1 MHQLSKKAAVLGL
14 TCGLSACASIVG
26 GTHQH
31 LSVETRSTN
40 QDIVGADCTVTNER
54 GEQHV
59 TTPGI
64 VTVHRGSGPL
74 DVRCVKDG
82 APIGGQSFAST
93 VRPMEWGN
101 ILFGGLI
108 GLVVDFS
115 DDAAHHYPDVLKV
128 MTTYSGQQT
137 SNTYYVPSAAA
148 PGAVSAPVLMGPS
161 QSDGLASL
169 DNRISPATFNAA
181 QNVAARQQ
189 CDRAIHVVMA
199 DGQRALFESTCP
211 ASTTLQIECK
221 AAECVPVHTAT

>member
-1 MHQLSKKAAVLGL
+1 MHQLSKKVAVIGL
-14 TCGLSACASIVG
+14 TYGLSACASIVG

-31 LSVETRSTN
+31 LTVETRSAN
-40 QDIVGADCTVTNER
+40 QDIVGADCTLSNER
-54 GEQHV
+54 DTQHV
-59 TTPGI
+59 TTPGT
-64 VTVHRGSGPL
+64 VTIHRGSAPL
-74 DVRCVKDG
+74 EVRCVKDG
-82 APIGGQSFAST
+82 ASIGGQSFYST
-93 VRPMEWGN
+93 IRPMVWGN

-115 DDAAHHYPDVLKV
+115 NDAAHHYPNALTVL
-128 MTTYSGQQT
+128 TTYSGQQT
-137 SNTYYVPSAAA
+137 STTYVPSVAA
-148 PGAVSAPVLMGPS
+148 PGAVSAPGLMGSS
-161 QSDGLASL
+161 QPDGLASL